1 MRRTALA
8 LALAAALSA
17 APALAA
23 EEAEVRCVEL
33 TADMAIGATDSS
45 TGGQVSALQAFL
57 RDAGTLNAEPTGFF
71 GLLTKDALI
80 SFQESNDIGPANGA
94 VGLVTRDVI
103 RRQSCSR
110 ASGSSGAATT
120 VRVGTVSF
128 DLSPV
133 PSRTG
138 SSAATGSSKSTSKVK
153 VVMKASIEETAGGE
167 GTLTA
172 SVAPRSTNDQIEV
185 WELEVQCVKGV
196 TVTSGQANL
205 CGQKVGKYAYAL
217 AEPDLGFTL
226 LTAAVE
232 NSLAKRNTVKLFLKA
247 YDAEGNLVA
256 KASKRLRIS
265 ALPGSGE

>member
-1 MRRTALA
+1 MRRTTIAI
-8 LALAAALSA
+8 ALAAALSA

-57 RDAGTLNAEPTGFF
+57 RDAGKLDAEPTGFF

-94 VGLVTRDVI
+94 VGSVTRDVI

-110 ASGSSGAATT
+110 SAGTTGSTAT

-128 DLSPV
+128 DLTPV
-133 PSRTG
+133 PDRTRSAVTTG
-138 SSAATGSSKSTSKVK
+138 SSGPTSKVK
-153 VVMKASIEETAGGE
+153 VVMKASIEETADGE

-205 CGQKVGKYAYAL
+205 CGQKIGKYAYAL
-217 AEPDLGFTL
+217 AEPDRGFTL

-232 NSLAKRNTVKLFLKA
+232 NSLEKRNTVKLFLKA

-265 ALPGSGE
+265 ALPESGE